1 MTVIGDYSDFHL
13 LIAIQSYNII
23 FKICLIYGNPILL
36 QNILITV
43 HKTTY
48 DAHILKVNKI
58 VHMSLHM
65 MYTS

>member
-1 MTVIGDYSDFHL
+1 LPLIFPLDFGTVL
-13 LIAIQSYNII
+13 LVWNI
-23 FKICLIYGNPILL
+23 FILL

-65 MYTS
+65 MYTWLETGTYIQIDTS